1 MLMLWNNGLSI
12 GFGKRVFDMKSHKN
26 IKRLVML
33 ARRSL
38 SPLKSNTA
46 EINNFDDHN
55 IINNIVFSNQT
66 KITVPFIQ
74 SLKLSI

>member
-1 MLMLWNNGLSI
+1 MLMLWINGLSI
-12 GFGKRVFDMKSHKN
+12 GLGKRVFDMKSHKN

-46 EINNFDDHN
+46 KINNFDDHN